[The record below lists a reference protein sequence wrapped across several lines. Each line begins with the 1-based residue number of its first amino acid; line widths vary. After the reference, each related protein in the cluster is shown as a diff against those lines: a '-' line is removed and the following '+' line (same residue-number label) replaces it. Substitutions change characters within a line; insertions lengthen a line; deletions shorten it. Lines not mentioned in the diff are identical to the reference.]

1 MIGNLMYSINKH
13 GRIFWCEPEELDW
26 REPEGG
32 IMDWWN
38 EVKGLEALTGNLSRS
53 RLVHFGVQIVNWY
66 HKFKHQFSEDKDL
79 AALLPGARLC
89 TSAGNMLLFW
99 DEMVPGNIQKI
110 WCAEISLE
118 TRRQGEIWGNVEWS
132 RAVMTVD
139 DDDPF
144 ARPGRCKVLHSVSVT
159 R

>member
-1 MIGNLMYSINKH
+1 
-13 GRIFWCEPEELDW
+13 
-26 REPEGG
+26 
-32 IMDWWN
+32 MDWWN

-53 RLVHFGVQIVNWY
+53 TLVHFGVEIVSGCF
-66 HKFKHQFSEDKDL
+66 KFKHLFPEHKDL